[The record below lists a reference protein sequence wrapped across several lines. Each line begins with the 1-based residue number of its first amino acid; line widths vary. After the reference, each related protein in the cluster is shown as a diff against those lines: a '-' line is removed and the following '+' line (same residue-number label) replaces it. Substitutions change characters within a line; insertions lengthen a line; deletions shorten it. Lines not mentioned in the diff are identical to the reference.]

1 MAAVLSHQPNM
12 DRLYAEYLDRY
23 PEDAGWHDGLI
34 DRRLCVANAIAGEHS
49 KYVAKGRARIE
60 NVELLDAERDQ
71 WDSSTNRLTLD
82 PSILPRHLR
91 WSGPLKYC
99 PSGTLRFGIPEIKGH
114 RARVYYE
121 NQSSWNGKGGQLH
134 LLKSG
139 DSWVVTADLNWWQ
152 V

>member
-1 MAAVLSHQPNM
+1 MPAVLTHQPVM

-23 PEDAGWHDGLI
+23 PEGAGWLDGLI
-34 DRRLCVANAIAGEHS
+34 DRRLCVANAIAGEHRN
-49 KYVAKGRARIE
+49 YVTKGRARIA

-71 WDSSTNRLTLD
+71 WDISPSRLTLD
-82 PSILPRHLR
+82 TSILPRHLR

-99 PSGTLRFGIPEIKGH
+99 PSGTLRFGIPETEGH

-121 NQSSWNGKGGQLH
+121 NQSSWNGTGGQLH
-134 LLKSG
+134 LLKAG
-139 DSWVVTADLNWWQ
+139 ESWVVIADLNWWQ